1 MGETAV
7 PGKGIS
13 WFYCATE
20 EILRQSL
27 NPFKYFLRRYFH
39 LSAESTPAQNRARF
53 HTIFNILLRRLQ
65 QESTLH
71 STTEIQQELRRTQ
84 SVIAA
89 MADLYWEDSL
99 YEQLEPQLRFENML
113 TAFKTLIKAESLLQ
127 PVILE
132 IDDGQWL
139 DADSQTM
146 LQRLTRNIAQYPIAI
161 LCAARYQ
168 DDGRPVQLQTAP
180 DTPHFHVDLNYLSVD
195 GSRTFA
201 AQILGK
207 NMTPELGHFLFEKSN
222 GNPFFVEQ
230 LTLDLQERG
239 LLTLHSNGRQLF
251 HLPKAHLEAIPSTIN
266 AVLMARLDRL
276 ASGVKQVVQTAAV
289 LGREFEV
296 QVLLQMLQ
304 NDPDLSQKIH
314 SAAQAQIWSAINE
327 IRYLF
332 KHALL
337 RDSAYTMQLRARR
350 HELHQLAA
358 QAIEQVYAHDLEPH
372 FADLAYHYG
381 QANHVANERFYARR
395 AGEQALAQFANT
407 EAIAHLSRALELTA
421 ETDYETRYDLLL
433 LRERV
438 YHMVGQRPL
447 QQQDLDTLQQIA
459 HELTAKQRIEVALR
473 QSQYAEVTGA
483 YQTAVQT
490 AETAVSLAQNNR
502 DNASEA
508 RGYLAWGRA
517 AFRLADYT
525 TAALQLEEAY
535 ALAQEAH
542 LPDVE
547 ASSLL
552 NLGNVAWSQGDYANA
567 HAFYQRA
574 LKIQQKAGNAQHTST
589 ILNNLGTVAL
599 FQNDYATAQ
608 NYFEQ
613 ALQLKQQIGER
624 RNEGFV
630 LGNLGLVAA
639 HQGHYAAA
647 ESYQQ
652 QSLQIRHETGDRYGE
667 SLALLNLGTVA
678 LYQGEYG
685 RAQTCYQQAG
695 DFFREVNDRHGETGV
710 LLYVGLLAHLT
721 DDNKAAFAYNQQAL
735 EIAKTLGARHE
746 QSLALL
752 NLGHVYQAY
761 GAAEMSHTWWQA
773 NQAYQQAREILQT
786 LGHEHLTMEIIAG
799 LARTSG
805 TG

>member
-1 MGETAV
+1 HFLTTTHELIYRYGGNLNQVSFDDKGSMLVIVFGAPVTYENNLDRAAQFLLACRDAWERPFTIANDPQLHTIRWRAGVTFGMIWSGLRGGAERCEYGILGDVVNLAARLALRATWDEIWVTADIQHALEHAYPFLPLGSYAIKGKKEAVPVFRLLEQKEMRQTRFYDGPMVGRENELTGLSSAIAPIFSGKFAGVLYVHGEAGIGKSRLLHELHLQLRQQLLQGQLGETAV

-239 LLTLHSNGRQLF
+239 LLTLHNNGRQLF

-407 EAIAHLSRALELTA
+407 
-421 ETDYETRYDLLL
+421 
-433 LRERV
+433 
-438 YHMVGQRPL
+438 
-447 QQQDLDTLQQIA
+447 
-459 HELTAKQRIEVALR
+459 
-473 QSQYAEVTGA
+473 
-483 YQTAVQT
+483 
-490 AETAVSLAQNNR
+490 
-502 DNASEA
+502 
-508 RGYLAWGRA
+508 
-517 AFRLADYT
+517 
-525 TAALQLEEAY
+525 
-535 ALAQEAH
+535 
-542 LPDVE
+542 
-547 ASSLL
+547 
-552 NLGNVAWSQGDYANA
+552 
-567 HAFYQRA
+567 
-574 LKIQQKAGNAQHTST
+574 
-589 ILNNLGTVAL
+589 
-599 FQNDYATAQ
+599 
-608 NYFEQ
+608 
-613 ALQLKQQIGER
+613 
-624 RNEGFV
+624 
-630 LGNLGLVAA
+630 
-639 HQGHYAAA
+639 
-647 ESYQQ
+647 
-652 QSLQIRHETGDRYGE
+652 
-667 SLALLNLGTVA
+667 
-678 LYQGEYG
+678 
-685 RAQTCYQQAG
+685 
-695 DFFREVNDRHGETGV
+695 
-710 LLYVGLLAHLT
+710 
-721 DDNKAAFAYNQQAL
+721 
-735 EIAKTLGARHE
+735 
-746 QSLALL
+746 
-752 NLGHVYQAY
+752 
-761 GAAEMSHTWWQA
+761 
-773 NQAYQQAREILQT
+773 
-786 LGHEHLTMEIIAG
+786 
-799 LARTSG
+799 
-805 TG
+805 